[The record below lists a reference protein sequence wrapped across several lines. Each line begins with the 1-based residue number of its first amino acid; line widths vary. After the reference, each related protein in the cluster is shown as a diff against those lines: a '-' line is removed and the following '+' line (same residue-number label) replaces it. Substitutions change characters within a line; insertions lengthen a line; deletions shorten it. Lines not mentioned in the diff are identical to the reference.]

1 MKKINNLAWMSA
13 IALAGAMGFTA
24 CSSDDD
30 TMENVNPSY
39 NGESVKTQF
48 AINVPKAAKTRQS
61 AAITQ
66 NESNFRGME
75 EITLVPMTTTP
86 TENAPGVPAQDLIEL
101 PKYDDFD
108 GNSANYKLYNDVN
121 IKVGVN
127 HFLFYGQAIGTAA
140 ASSID
145 AKLTNGVLTKAIDN
159 ADNANTTMSLEKIHT
174 TTLTN
179 TTLLG
184 YLNGIVGAN
193 ANWTGDDN
201 STTSSSHMG
210 ILYNNFTGLTAGS
223 ANSILKAVE
232 KLYNSVAPLAGDNNS
247 DKTSQAGISYDI
259 KAKIEQL
266 FKVVS
271 STSNNVTTYTL
282 SYKDDEAIANKN
294 FPTNLGLPEGAAR
307 LTFANDVFSY
317 ETTALGGNNNA
328 INVGT
333 ICYPAALNYFASTPV
348 KVTDSEMT
356 SWPNTAAGWTSY
368 AWTGWTDK
376 VLPTTRTIA
385 LKDNINYG
393 VALLKTTLKTAA
405 TLADNSASQGGATAD
420 KVITNDGS
428 SDKFALTGVLV
439 GGQPTAAKW
448 NFLPAP
454 TASFDNT
461 IWDGKMNGTI
471 NVNTAQSTGN
481 YTMVLDNTAGE
492 KQKVNIAVELQNNTG
507 EEFYGI
513 DGVVPAGGKFYLVAQ
528 LDPAS
533 TTNGEVSGSS
543 DVVNR
548 VFLKDYTTTANLTIN
563 SLKNAYVTIPDLRS
577 TKLQLGLSV
586 DLEWQAGLTFNVTIQ

>member
-30 TMENVNPSY
+30 TMENVNPSFD
-39 NGESVKTQF
+39 GKSVKTQF

-66 NESNFRGME
+66 NEGYFRGME

-127 HFLFYGQAIGTAA
+127 HFLFYGQAIGTAD

-145 AKLTNGVLTKAIDN
+145 DKLTNGVLTKAIDN
-159 ADNANTTMSLEKIHT
+159 ADNAQTTMSLEKIHEGL
-174 TTLTN
+174 LTN
-179 TTLLG
+179 TRLQDY
-184 YLNGIVGAN
+184 YLNGIVKAN
-193 ANWTGDDN
+193 TNWKGDDN
-201 STTSSSHMG
+201 YTTSHMG

-232 KLYNSVAPLAGDNNS
+232 KLYNSVAPLAGNANS
-247 DKTSQAGISYDI
+247 DKATQAGISYDI
-259 KAKIEQL
+259 KAKIDNL
-266 FKVVS
+266 FQVTS
-271 STSNNVTTYTL
+271 STIDNVTTYTL
-282 SYKDDEAIANKN
+282 SYKDTEEDANKN

-307 LTFANDVFSY
+307 LTFDNGAFSY
-317 ETTALGGNNNA
+317 VTTALGDGNNA

-356 SWPNTAAGWTSY
+356 NWPTTAAGWTSY

-405 TLADNSASQGGATAD
+405 SLADNSASQGGATAD
-420 KVITNDGS
+420 KVISNDGS
-428 SDKFALTGVLV
+428 STKFALTGVLV

-448 NFLPAP
+448 NFLPAA
-454 TASFDNT
+454 TATFVNT

-481 YTMVLDNTAGE
+481 YTMVLDNTADE

-528 LDPAS
+528 LDPTS
-533 TTNGEVSGSS
+533 TTNGEVSGSV
-543 DVVNR
+543 DR

-563 SLKNAYVTIPDLRS
+563 SLQNAYVTIPDLRS

-586 DLEWQAGLTFNVTIQ
+586 DLEWQSGLTFNVTIQ

>member
-66 NESNFRGME
+66 NESPFRGME

-86 TENAPGVPAQDLIEL
+86 TEDAPGAPAQDLIEL
-101 PKYDDFD
+101 NNYDNFD

-127 HFLFYGQAIGTAA
+127 HFLFYGQAKGTAD
-140 ASSID
+140 ASSIE
-145 AKLTNGVLTKAIDN
+145 AKLTNGVLTKDIDDAN
-159 ADNANTTMSLEKIHT
+159 NANTTMSLEKIHT
-174 TTLTN
+174 ETLTN
-179 TTLLG
+179 RTLLG
-184 YLNGIVGAN
+184 YLNDIVDAN

-201 STTSSSHMG
+201 TTTSSSHMG

-232 KLYNSVAPLAGDNNS
+232 KLYNSVAPLAGEVNS
-247 DKTSQAGISYDI
+247 DKASQAGISYDI
-259 KAKIEQL
+259 KAEIDNL
-266 FKVVS
+266 FQVTS
-271 STSNNVTTYTL
+271 STIDDVTTYTL
-282 SYKDDEAIANKN
+282 SYKDTEAAANKN

-307 LTFANDVFSY
+307 LSFANGKFSY
-317 ETTALGGNNNA
+317 VTTALGGTTNA

-356 SWPNTAAGWTSY
+356 NWPETAAGWKSY

-385 LKDNINYG
+385 LKENINYG

-405 TLADNSASQGGATAD
+405 TLVDNSASQGGATAD
-420 KVITNDGS
+420 KEISNDGS
-428 SDKFALTGVLV
+428 SEKFALTGVLV
-439 GGQPTAAKW
+439 GGQPSAAKW
-448 NFLPAP
+448 NFLPAA
-454 TASFDNT
+454 TATFDNT

-471 NVNTAQSTGN
+471 NVNTALSKEN
-481 YTMVLDNTAGE
+481 YTMVLDNTATD

-513 DGVVPAGGKFYLVAQ
+513 DGVVPAGGKFYLVAK

-533 TTNGEVSGSS
+533 TTNGEVSGSV
-543 DVVNR
+543 DR

-586 DLEWQAGLTFNVTIQ
+586 DLEWQAGLTFNVTIP

>member
-1 MKKINNLAWMSA
+1 MSA
-13 IALAGAMGFTA
+13 IALAGTITFAA

-30 TMENVNPSY
+30 KVQNINPTY
-39 NGESVKTQF
+39 DGKSVKTQF
-48 AINVPKAAKTRQS
+48 AINVPRAAQQTRQTEE
-61 AAITQ
+61 ITQ
-66 NESNFRGME
+66 INNFRGME
-75 EITLVPMTTTP
+75 DIKLVPMTTTP
-86 TENAPGVPAQDLIEL
+86 TENAPGAPAQDLITLADYNE
-101 PKYDDFD
+101 FD
-108 GNSANYKLYNDVN
+108 ENSANYKLYNDVN

-127 HFLFYGQAIGTAA
+127 HFLFYGQATGTDA
-140 ASSID
+140 ASTID
-145 AKLTNGVLTKAIDN
+145 AKLTNGVLTKTIDN
-159 ADNANTTMSLEKIHT
+159 ADNANTTMSLEKIHPT
-174 TTLTN
+174 PLTN
-179 TTLLG
+179 TTLLIF
-184 YLNGIVGAN
+184 LNDIVGAN
-193 ANWTGDDN
+193 TNWIGDDN

-232 KLYNSVAPLAGDNNS
+232 KLYNSVAPLVGDNNS
-247 DKTSQAGISYDI
+247 DETSQAGISYDI

-266 FKVVS
+266 FKVVP

-282 SYKDDEAIANKN
+282 SYKDDEADANKN

-307 LTFANDVFSY
+307 LNFADGTFSY
-317 ETTALGGNNNA
+317 MTTTALGDNNT

-356 SWPNTAAGWTSY
+356 SWPNTAAGWTSN

-405 TLADNSASQGGATAD
+405 TLADNSESQGGATAD
-420 KVITNDGS
+420 KVISNDGS
-428 SDKFALTGVLV
+428 SAKFKLTGVLV
-439 GGQPTAAKW
+439 GGQPSAAKW
-448 NFLPAP
+448 NFLPAS
-454 TASFDNT
+454 TATFDNI

-471 NVNTAQSTGN
+471 NVNTTQSTEN

-492 KQKVNIAVELQNNTG
+492 MQKVNIAVELQNNTG
-507 EEFYGI
+507 EEFYGF

-528 LDPAS
+528 LDPTSS
-533 TTNGEVSGSS
+533 TGVSNSS

-586 DLEWQAGLTFNVTIQ
+586 DLEWKSGLVFNVEIGGN

>member
-30 TMENVNPSY
+30 TMENVNPSFD
-39 NGESVKTQF
+39 GKSVKTQF

-66 NESNFRGME
+66 NGSDFRGME
-75 EITLVPMTTTP
+75 KITLVPMTTTP
-86 TENAPGVPAQDLIEL
+86 TENAPGAPAQDLITL
-101 PKYDDFD
+101 ADYPGFD
-108 GNSANYKLYNDVN
+108 GGSANYKLYNDVN

-127 HFLFYGQAIGTAA
+127 HFLFYGQATGTAA

-159 ADNANTTMSLEKIHT
+159 ADNANTTMSLEKIHEGL
-174 TTLTN
+174 LTN
-179 TTLLG
+179 TTLQG
-184 YLNGIVGAN
+184 YLNGIVDAN
-193 ANWTGDDN
+193 ENWTGDDN
-201 STTSSSHMG
+201 YTTSHMG

-232 KLYNSVAPLAGDNNS
+232 KLYNSVAPLAGDNNT

-266 FKVVS
+266 FKVGS

-307 LTFANDVFSY
+307 LKFNNGAFSY
-317 ETTALGGNNNA
+317 VTTALGGTNNA
-328 INVGT
+328 INVGA

-356 SWPNTAAGWTSY
+356 SWPTTAAAWTAA

-385 LKDNINYG
+385 LKYNINYG

-405 TLADNSASQGGATAD
+405 SLADNSESQGGATAD
-420 KVITNDGS
+420 KVISNDGS
-428 SDKFALTGVLV
+428 STNFELTGVLV

-448 NFLPAP
+448 NFLPAA

-563 SLKNAYVTIPDLRS
+563 SLQNAYVTIPDLRS

-586 DLEWQAGLTFNVTIQ
+586 NLEWQAGLTFDVTIQ

>member
-1 MKKINNLAWMSA
+1 MKQIKNLAWMSA
-13 IALAGAMGFTA
+13 IALAGTITFAA

-30 TMENVNPSY
+30 KVQNINPTY
-39 NGESVKTQF
+39 DGNSVKTQF
-48 AINVPKAAKTRQS
+48 AINVPRASKQTRQT
-61 AAITQ
+61 AEITQ
-66 NESNFRGME
+66 NNSIFRGME
-75 EITLVPMTTTP
+75 EIILVPMTTTP
-86 TENAPGVPAQDLIEL
+86 TKDAPGAPAQDLIEL
-101 PKYDDFD
+101 ADYPGFD
-108 GNSANYKLYNDVN
+108 GSSTNYKLYNDVN

-127 HFLFYGQAIGTAA
+127 HFLFYGQATGTAAA
-140 ASSID
+140 ASSIED
-145 AKLTNGVLTKAIDN
+145 KLTNGVLTKTIDN
-159 ADNANTTMSLEKIHT
+159 ANNANTTMSLEKIHA

-179 TTLLG
+179 TALLG
-184 YLNGIVGAN
+184 YLNSIVSAN
-193 ANWTGDDN
+193 TNWTGDDN
-201 STTSSSHMG
+201 SSHMG
-210 ILYNNFTGLTAGS
+210 ILYNNFIGLTAGS

-259 KAKIEQL
+259 KEKIEQL
-266 FKVVS
+266 FKVAS

-282 SYKDDEAIANKN
+282 SYKDEEADANKI

-307 LTFANDVFSY
+307 LTFANGAFSY
-317 ETTALGGNNNA
+317 VTTALGGNNA

-348 KVTDSEMT
+348 KVTDSEMI
-356 SWPNTAAGWTSY
+356 SWPSTATGWTSY

-420 KVITNDGS
+420 KVISNDGS
-428 SDKFALTGVLV
+428 SAKFKLTGVLV
-439 GGQPTAAKW
+439 GGQPSAAKW
-448 NFLPAP
+448 NFLPAS
-454 TASFDNT
+454 TATFENT

-471 NVNTAQSTGN
+471 NVNTTQSTEN
-481 YTMVLDNTAGE
+481 YTMVLDNNKDDE
-492 KQKVNIAVELQNNTG
+492 MQKVNIAVELQNNTG

-533 TTNGEVSGSS
+533 TTHGEVSGSS
-543 DVVNR
+543 NVVNR

-563 SLKNAYVTIPDLRS
+563 SLQNAYVTIPDLRS

>member
-30 TMENVNPSY
+30 AMENVNPSY

-66 NESNFRGME
+66 NGSDFRGME
-75 EITLVPMTTTP
+75 KITLVPMTTTP
-86 TENAPGVPAQDLIEL
+86 TENAPGAPAQELITL
-101 PKYDDFD
+101 DDYDQFD
-108 GNSANYKLYNDVN
+108 GNSTNYKLYNDVN

-127 HFLFYGQAIGTAA
+127 HFLFYGQATGTAA
-140 ASSID
+140 AASSSID
-145 AKLTNGVLTKAIDN
+145 AKLINGVLTKAIDN
-159 ADNANTTMSLEKIHT
+159 ADNAQTTMSLEKIHAT
-174 TTLTN
+174 ALTN
-179 TTLLG
+179 TTLQG

-266 FKVVS
+266 FEVGS

-307 LTFANDVFSY
+307 LTFANGTFSY
-317 ETTALGGNNNA
+317 ATTALGGTNA

-356 SWPNTAAGWTSY
+356 SWPETAAGWTAY

-385 LKDNINYG
+385 LMDNINYG

-405 TLADNSASQGGATAD
+405 SLADNSESQGGATAD
-420 KVITNDGS
+420 KVISNDGS
-428 SDKFALTGVLV
+428 STKFALTGVLV

-448 NFLPAP
+448 NFLPAS

-471 NVNTAQSTGN
+471 NVNTALSKEN

-507 EEFYGI
+507 EEFYGF

-528 LDPAS
+528 LDPES
-533 TTNGEVSGSS
+533 KGGPG
-543 DVVNR
+543 R
-548 VFLKDYTTTANLTIN
+548 VFAKDYVTTANLTIN
-563 SLKNAYVTIPDLRS
+563 SLQNAYVTIPDLRS

-586 DLEWQAGLTFNVTIQ
+586 DLAWQAGLTFDVTIQ